1 MAEVTF
7 KVYDIEPAGFEIDV
21 RVHDQRL
28 DASEKR
34 ALEEYTEGNS
44 TAAISFAHMILS
56 LVNQQLNIA
65 YVQDDDLFNT
75 IQDNL
80 TKNKGVTKD
89 GSIHEEG

>member
-7 KVYDIEPAGFEIDV
+7 KVYDIEPAGFEIKVDV
-21 RVHDQRL
+21 DDKRL

-34 ALEEYTEGNS
+34 MLEEYTEGNS

-65 YVQDDDLFNT
+65 YVQDDMLFDKL
-75 IQDNL
+75 QENL
-80 TKNKGVTKD
+80 TSKNKEEVPQD
-89 GSIHEEG
+89 GNTN